1 MLWLSR
7 GEGASEKGGQVSCA
21 EGLLDVK
28 DDEGH
33 GLSEE
38 ELKVCHACLKL
49 LSREAHCPTKCLS
62 CSRTL
67 AASVL
72 RPALCCK
79 QKSPVEAH
87 RVAHG
92 RMCF

>member
-7 GEGASEKGGQVSCA
+7 GEGASEKGEQVSCA
-21 EGLLDVK
+21 EGLLDVQ

-49 LSREAHCPTKCLS
+49 LSREAHEVFVLQPYACCL
-62 CSRTL
+62 CL
-67 AASVL
+67 AACSVL
-72 RPALCCK
+72 
-79 QKSPVEAH
+79 
-87 RVAHG
+87 
-92 RMCF
+92 